1 MTILRV
7 VLAQLNM
14 TVGDIAGN
22 SRQIEL
28 GLNEAQAHEA
38 DIVIF
43 PELAITGYPPEDLLL
58 KPDFVQA
65 ARDALDQLRPASSGL
80 IAIIGLPYADGGL
93 YNTAAILQD
102 GELVGIYY
110 KHYLPN
116 YSVFD
121 EERYFQSGSACPV
134 FTLGQVKFGVSI
146 CEDIWYPSGP
156 HETQALQGGAQVLI
170 NISASP
176 YRLQYGLQRERML
189 ARRAADNEA
198 FVVYCNLVGGQ
209 DELVFDGHSVV
220 CDPAGEI
227 IARGPQFEAAMMV
240 VDLDVNEVTKPH
252 TQEARRRLEMQ
263 KARAGNEITD
273 INLATTT
280 RRPTREPI
288 KAPLAQPMQRVAEV
302 YNALVLGTRD
312 YVRKN
317 GFKKVV
323 LGLSGGVDSSLTA
336 AIAVEAIGPNNIVG
350 VSMPSR
356 YSSQHSLDDAARL
369 AGNFGIDYR
378 VIPIDGTYQA
388 FLDMLS
394 EPFAGLEPDT
404 TEENIQ
410 ARIRGSLLMALSN
423 KFGWLVL
430 TTSNKSE
437 VAVGYS
443 TLYGD
448 SAGGFSVI
456 KDVPKMLVYEL
467 CRFVNS
473 QAGQPVIPEHV
484 LKKAPSAELRP
495 NQKDSDSLPEYE
507 IIDPIMQSY
516 IEENLTAE
524 EIAGR
529 GFRRTDVERIIHLI
543 DSSEFKRRQSP
554 PGIKIMPRAFGK
566 DWRLPITN
574 AYRPYD

>member
-1 MTILRV
+1 
-7 VLAQLNM
+7 M

-22 SRQIEL
+22 SRRIES
-28 GLNEAQAHEA
+28 GLEEARSLEA

-65 ARDALDQLRPASSGL
+65 ARDALDRLRSASSGL
-80 IAIIGLPYADGGL
+80 IAIIGLPYADDGL
-93 YNTAAILQD
+93 YNAAAVLQN
-102 GELVGIYY
+102 GNLVDIYY
-110 KHYLPN
+110 KQHLPN

-121 EERYFQSGSACPV
+121 EERYFQAGSACPV
-134 FTLGQVKFGVSI
+134 FTLGQVKFGVSV
-146 CEDIWYPSGP
+146 CEDIWYPNGP
-156 HETQALQGGAQVLI
+156 HETQALQGGAQLLI

-176 YRLQYGLQRERML
+176 YRLQYGLERERMI

-198 FVVYCNLVGGQ
+198 FVAYCNLVGGQ
-209 DELVFDGHSVV
+209 DELVFDGHSLV
-220 CDPAGEI
+220 CDPTGEI
-227 IARGPQFEAAMMV
+227 IARGPQFETALLA
-240 VDLDVNEVTKPH
+240 VDLEINDVTTPRS
-252 TQEARRRLEMQ
+252 QEARRQLEAQ
-263 KARAGNEITD
+263 KAHAADGLTN
-273 INLATTT
+273 INLAAI
-280 RRPTREPI
+280 PDQPLREPI
-288 KAPLAQPMQRVAEV
+288 NAPLIQPLPRTAEV

-317 GFKKVV
+317 GFTKAV

-336 AIAVEAIGPNNIVG
+336 AIAVAAIGANNVIG

-356 YSSQHSLDDAARL
+356 YSSQHSLHDAARL
-369 AGNFGIDYR
+369 AENFGIDYR
-378 VIPIDGTYQA
+378 FIPIDGTYQA
-388 FLDMLS
+388 FLDMLAES
-394 EPFAGLEPDT
+394 FAGLEPDT

-456 KDVPKMLVYEL
+456 KDVPKMMVYEL
-467 CRFVNS
+467 CRFINT
-473 QAGQPVIPEHV
+473 QAGQSVIPERV
-484 LKKAPSAELRP
+484 LTKAPSAELRP
-495 NQKDSDSLPEYE
+495 NQKDSDSLPVYE
-507 IIDPIMQSY
+507 IIDPIMQAY

-524 EIAGR
+524 EIVER
-529 GFRRTDVERIIHLI
+529 GFRRADVERIIHLI